1 MSQNKIKYL
10 GYALS
15 VAGALV
21 GMGTDWITRKQLV
34 ANMADS
40 KELKDLI
47 DKAVQEALKKN
58 S

>member
-15 VAGALV
+15 VTGALV
-21 GMGTDWITRKQLV
+21 GMGADWITRKQLV

-47 DKAVQEALKKN
+47 DKAVQEALKAK
-58 S
+58 

>member
-15 VAGALV
+15 VAGALI
-21 GMGTDWITRKQLV
+21 GMGADWITRKQLV

-47 DKAVQEALKKN
+47 DKAVQEALKAK
-58 S
+58 

>member
-1 MSQNKIKYL
+1 MSQNKFKYL

-15 VAGALV
+15 VVGALI
-21 GMGTDWITRKQLV
+21 GMGADWVTRKQLV

-47 DKAVQEALKKN
+47 DKAVQEALKAK
-58 S
+58 

>member
-15 VAGALV
+15 VIGGLV
-21 GMGTDWITRKQLV
+21 GMGADWVSRKQLV

-47 DKAVQEALKKN
+47 DKAVQEALKAK
-58 S
+58 

>member
-15 VAGALV
+15 VAWELV
-21 GMGTDWITRKQLV
+21 GMGADWITRKQLV
-34 ANMADS
+34 ADMADS

-47 DKAVQEALKKN
+47 DKAVQEALKAK
-58 S
+58 

>member
-15 VAGALV
+15 VIGGLV
-21 GMGTDWITRKQLV
+21 GIGADWVSRRQLV

-47 DKAVQEALKKN
+47 NKAVQEHLKQK
-58 S
+58 

>member
-21 GMGTDWITRKQLV
+21 GMGADWITKKQLV

-40 KELKDLI
+40 KELKDLV
-47 DKAVQEALKKN
+47 DKAVQEALKAK
-58 S
+58 

>member
-21 GMGTDWITRKQLV
+21 GMGADWVSRKQLV
-34 ANMADS
+34 ANMTDS

-47 DKAVQEALKKN
+47 DKAVQEALKAK
-58 S
+58 

>member
-15 VAGALV
+15 VVGALV
-21 GMGTDWITRKQLV
+21 GMGADWITRKQLV

-47 DKAVQEALKKN
+47 DKAVQEALKAK
-58 S
+58 